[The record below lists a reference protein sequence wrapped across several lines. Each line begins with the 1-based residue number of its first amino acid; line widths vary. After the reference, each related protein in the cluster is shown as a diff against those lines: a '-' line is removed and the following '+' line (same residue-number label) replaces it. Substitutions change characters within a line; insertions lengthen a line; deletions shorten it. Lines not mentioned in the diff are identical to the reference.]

1 MDIEALL
8 KREIEDEFEVFQ
20 NMTLGTDDY
29 KMTIDGLTK
38 LLDRHIELKKIDYD
52 HEEKAKNRE
61 YDNQLKIKQME
72 EDRKDRWIKNGIS
85 IASFVIPSLI
95 TIWGTKKSFEFEKT
109 GTITTIMGRGFLN
122 KLISKK

>member
-8 KREIEDEFEVFQ
+8 KREIEDEFEVFE
-20 NMTLGTDDY
+20 NMTLGTEDY

-38 LLDRHIELKKIDYD
+38 LLDRHIELKKVDYD

-61 YDNQLKIKQME
+61 YDNQLKVKQME
-72 EDRKDRWIKNGIS
+72 EDRKDRWIKNGIA

>member
-20 NMTLGTDDY
+20 NLTLGTEDY

-38 LLDRHIELKKIDYD
+38 LLDRHIELKKVDYD

-61 YDNQLKIKQME
+61 YDNQLKVKQME
-72 EDRKDRWIKNGIS
+72 EDRKDRWIKNGIA

>member
-20 NMTLGTDDY
+20 NMTLGTNDY

-38 LLDRHIELKKIDYD
+38 LLDRHIELKKVDYD

-72 EDRKDRWIKNGIS
+72 EDRKDRWIKNGIA

>member
-72 EDRKDRWIKNGIS
+72 EDQKDRWIKNGIA

>member
-20 NMTLGTDDY
+20 NMTLGTEDY

-38 LLDRHIELKKIDYD
+38 LLDRHIELKKVDYD

-72 EDRKDRWIKNGIS
+72 EDQKDRWIKNGIA

>member
-8 KREIEDEFEVFQ
+8 KREIEDEFGVFQ
-20 NMTLGTDDY
+20 NMTVGTEDY

-38 LLDRHIELKKIDYD
+38 LLDRHIELKKVDYD

-61 YDNQLKIKQME
+61 YDNQLKVKQME
-72 EDRKDRWIKNGIS
+72 EDRKDRWIKNGIA

>member
-20 NMTLGTDDY
+20 NMTLGTEDY

-38 LLDRHIELKKIDYD
+38 LLDRHIELKKVDYD

-72 EDRKDRWIKNGIS
+72 EDRKDRWIKNGIT

>member
-38 LLDRHIELKKIDYD
+38 LLDRHIELKKVDYD

-72 EDRKDRWIKNGIS
+72 EDRKDRWIKNGIT

>member
-61 YDNQLKIKQME
+61 YDNQLKVKQME
-72 EDRKDRWIKNGIS
+72 EDRKDRWIKNGIA